1 VKENILRI
9 FFMYPDYTAK
19 SNDSCIITHKIHVSP
34 KIKHMSH
41 HELFPTTKFPDVF
54 RLANLARLI
63 NTVEIPTE
71 SLTRL
76 EKTKDI
82 LQNNPDMSV
91 VAYAN
96 HPSYNDPVHAV
107 PVVLSL
113 DPDGLR
119 HWIILASYSH
129 TDEKDPKNR
138 PFKLMTDTAE
148 SHYGIEPIR
157 VVQTYQIDNPKY
169 PEITPEL
176 AFSVNIAFKRR
187 MDELSKNKQP
197 VGVIVFME
205 GTRSTD
211 NGILNDRME
220 KGGIAI
226 IGRLFHPTLYQPFGI
241 FGNMKRGIN
250 LGKEYC
256 IQVGVPYIQQ
266 TISDEPIFTTLIHNL
281 ADTLPIE
288 KRGKW

>member
-1 VKENILRI
+1 
-9 FFMYPDYTAK
+9 MYPDYTAK

-91 VAYAN
+91 VAYVN
-96 HPSYNDPVHAV
+96 HPSYNDPVHVV
-107 PVVLSL
+107 PVILSL

-119 HWIILASYSH
+119 HWIILVSYSH

-138 PFKLMTDTAE
+138 PFKLMTDIAQH
-148 SHYGIEPIR
+148 HYGIEPIR
-157 VVQTYQIDNPKY
+157 VVQTYQIGNTNY
-169 PEITPEL
+169 PEITQEL
-176 AFSVNIAFKRR
+176 ALSVNRVFPKR
-187 MDELSKNKQP
+187 MQELSKIKQP
-197 VGVIVFME
+197 VGLIVFME
-205 GTRSTD
+205 GTRSI
-211 NGILNDRME
+211 NIGILNDEME
-220 KGGIAI
+220 KGGIATV
-226 IGRLFHPTLYQPFGI
+226 GKLFQPTLYQPIGI
-241 FGNMKRGIN
+241 FGNMNRGIN
-250 LGKEYC
+250 VGKTYC
-256 IQVGVPYIQQ
+256 IQAGEPYIQHNR
-266 TISDEPIFTTLIHNL
+266 SEEPLFPILIHNL
-281 ADTLPIE
+281 ADTLPTE
-288 KRGKW
+288 KRGIW